1 MGTVVCWE
9 ALKITLVILVGQNL
23 VEGRLVGGGL

>member
-9 ALKITLVILVGQNL
+9 ALQITLVILVGQNL
-23 VEGRLVGGGL
+23 VEERLVGGGL